1 MAMFRCG
8 GDGGAK
14 PMTFTQKITYSDSRG
29 NFGIAI
35 FVIENK
41 WKKVKAT
48 NLSNVQYASVF
59 NADTGER
66 LILHVPDIGELDI
79 SSIKNIELRLQQTDS
94 VGSAGAEVTWVLS

>member
-1 MAMFRCG
+1 MF
-8 GDGGAK
+8 DGGGK
-14 PMTFTQKITYSDSRG
+14 TFTIKHKTFYSYSKG
-29 NFGIAI
+29 NFAVSSITM
-35 FVIENK
+35 ENK

-79 SSIKNIELRLQQTDS
+79 SSIKNIELRLQASRNENATSNVD
-94 VGSAGAEVTWVLS
+94 WILF

>member
-1 MAMFRCG
+1 MAMFRC
-8 GDGGAK
+8 DGGSSAK
-14 PMTFTQKITYSDSRG
+14 PMTFTQKIKYSYLSG
-29 NFGIAI
+29 GYGVAI

-66 LILHVPDIGELDI
+66 VILHVPSIGELDI
-79 SSIKNIELRLQQTDS
+79 SSIKNIELRLQQTES
-94 VGSAGAEVTWVLS
+94 AGNAGAEVTWVLS

>member
-1 MAMFRCG
+1 M
-8 GDGGAK
+8 
-14 PMTFTQKITYSDSRG
+14 
-29 NFGIAI
+29 
-35 FVIENK
+35 ENK

-79 SSIKNIELRLQQTDS
+79 SSIKNIELRLQASGNENATSNVD
-94 VGSAGAEVTWVLS
+94 WILF

>member
-8 GDGGAK
+8 GDGGVK
-14 PMTFTQKITYSDSRG
+14 PLTFTQKIRYADSHG

-59 NADTGER
+59 DADTGER
-66 LILHVPDIGELDI
+66 LQLHVPDVGELDI
-79 SSIKNIELRLQQTDS
+79 SSIKKIELRLQQTVS
-94 VGSAGAEVTWVLS
+94 AGSAGAEVTWVLS